1 MAIKNA
7 LLVDDSKVARFALSK
22 LLENREMQVNMAGSA
37 EEALEFLNADNHPD
51 VIFMDHLMPGM
62 NGVEATKA
70 IKGNP
75 ATADIPII
83 MCTSKKSPSFM
94 EEARNFGV
102 YNILTKPPHNDGLNS
117 LLDQLATDV
126 TNDSLPEIPSLDAMT
141 ELSLE
146 LDEEPLD
153 LPENASLELSPK
165 NGSESVALEKH
176 DIEHDEL
183 GEREQKDAAS
193 EDQSHRASEEL
204 ESGPQVVPLTSDLIE
219 QIARSAVKTHI
230 NNRLHE
236 LLSSLFDEQYD
247 HLKRVLDDD
256 ERKQNEALTTQ
267 LNAFREDFDTR
278 TQSLK
283 DEVVAEVNL
292 TLARE
297 LADLKKQMQAGA
309 GFSND
314 HMSELKDHITSVQT
328 IDTEFWQTLQS
339 EAIQQ
344 AHDISRETAEDIAQ
358 RTIDLYVRQQRA
370 TASRTYTIGLA
381 ISLSIFAVGIAWLSG
396 LF

>member
-22 LLENREMQVNMAGSA
+22 LLESREMQVNMAGSA

-146 LDEEPLD
+146 VDEEPLD

-176 DIEHDEL
+176 DTEHDEL
-183 GEREQKDAAS
+183 GEREEKAAAS
-193 EDQSHRASEEL
+193 EDQSHRASEEF

-278 TQSLK
+278 TQGLK

>member
-37 EEALEFLNADNHPD
+37 EEALEFLNGDNHPD

-83 MCTSKKSPSFM
+83 MCTSKKSEGFM

-117 LLDQLATDV
+117 MLDQLASDV
-126 TNDSLPEIPSLDAMT
+126 TNDSLPDVPSLEAMT
-141 ELSLE
+141 ELSME

-165 NGSESVALEKH
+165 NGNESVALDDH
-176 DIEHDEL
+176 DGFTQNDEHDE
-183 GEREQKDAAS
+183 AS
-193 EDQSHRASEEL
+193 ETKLDNAEL
-204 ESGPQVVPLTSDLIE
+204 KSGPQVVPLTSDLIE

-247 HLKRVLDDD
+247 HLKRILDDD
-256 ERKQNEALTTQ
+256 ERKQNEVLETQ
-267 LNAFREDFDTR
+267 LKAFREDIENK
-278 TQSLK
+278 TQGLK
-283 DEVVAEVNL
+283 DEIVAEINL
-292 TLARE
+292 TLAGE
-297 LADLKKQMQAGA
+297 LAELKKTVQASG
-309 GFSND
+309 GFSSD
-314 HMSELKDHITSVQT
+314 HMAELKDHITSVQT

-370 TASRTYTIGLA
+370 TASRTYTVGLA